1 MPLQRI
7 NLKQTPAK
15 QTTLKHRFSRQC
27 LPKHRF
33 SKQRLSKQNLSK
45 QCLALVLLCATPS
58 LIQVMAAQ
66 TTSQSSGQTPRG
78 IAPRNAAT
86 DYAAH
91 AAPENLQIGA
101 SLLEKKDLQKIFV
114 TNVDICCV
122 VVEVAVYPQKDNS
135 VKVSAADFSLR
146 AAGSDLATRSSS
158 AKDVAASLQL
168 GSKEAYR
175 AHGPIVTQTSDI
187 GYGRPT
193 GNDPNTPTDPNHSGI
208 YQRQGVGVGV
218 GLGKET
224 SGSSASGAGNQQAM
238 ETELSQKELPEL
250 DSDKPIAGYLYFFIP
265 KKNKRYELVYTL
277 GEKKIVLALK

>member
-7 NLKQTPAK
+7 NLKQMPPK
-15 QTTLKHRFSRQC
+15 QTTLKHPFSRQC
-27 LPKHRF
+27 LPKQLLSKHRF
-33 SKQRLSKQNLSK
+33 FK
-45 QCLALVLLCATPS
+45 QCLALVLLCATLS
-58 LIQVMAAQ
+58 LIQVTVQVMAAR
-66 TTSQSSGQTPRG
+66 TTSPSDGQTPRG
-78 IAPRNAAT
+78 TAPRKAAT

-91 AAPENLQIGA
+91 ASPENLQIGA

-175 AHGPIVTQTSDI
+175 AHRPIVTQTSDI
-187 GYGRPT
+187 GYGRST
-193 GNDPNTPTDPNHSGI
+193 GTDPNTPGDPNRNGV
-208 YQRQGVGVGV
+208 YQRQSVGVGV

-224 SGSSASGAGNQQAM
+224 SGSSTGGAGNQQAM

-250 DSDKPIAGYLYFFIP
+250 DSDKPVAGYLYFFIP

-277 GEKKIVLALK
+277 GEKKVVLALK

>member
-7 NLKQTPAK
+7 NLKQIPRK
-15 QTTLKHRFSRQC
+15 QTTLKHRFSKQF
-27 LPKHRF
+27 LPKQCF
-33 SKQRLSKQNLSK
+33 TKQR
-45 QCLALVLLCATPS
+45 LALVLLCSALP
-58 LIQVMAAQ
+58 LVLVMVQGIAAQ
-66 TTSQSSGQTPRG
+66 TNSQSDGQAPRG

-91 AAPENLQIGA
+91 ASPENLQIGA

-135 VKVSAADFSLR
+135 VKVSAADFVLR
-146 AAGSDLATRSSS
+146 PAGSDLGTRSSS

-193 GNDPNTPTDPNHSGI
+193 GNDPNTPGDPNRNGV

-224 SGSSASGAGNQQAM
+224 SGSSTGGAGNQQAM
-238 ETELSQKELPEL
+238 ETELRQKELPEL
-250 DSDKPIAGYLYFFIP
+250 DSDKPVAGYLYFFIP

-277 GEKKIVLALK
+277 GEKKVVLALK